1 MLSSSTLIQTI
12 VISHLNQSQRPTVD
26 FPPDILATLN
36 FFSPVSTRRIFSKQI
51 CLYFLFNNIKEL
63 TFRHKTKMKILICL
77 CLIAI
82 LGIFLPFSLDTSY
95 IIFPFNID
103 DPKFLVKF
111 QFFKG
116 ACFIAPHGFCLH
128 EESLLILYNIF
139 QGLPQGNKSLTH
151 SSQTLGFLYCRF
163 SHNGIPY
170 INVNNSIFSAHLFL

>member
-1 MLSSSTLIQTI
+1 MLSLIWTRVRDQQWIFPQTFWQPWI
-12 VISHLNQSQRPTVD
+12 
-26 FPPDILATLN
+26 
-36 FFSPVSTRRIFSKQI
+36 FFLQWVPEEYFSKQI

-128 EESLLILYNIF
+128 EESLLILYNIS

-170 INVNNSIFSAHLFL
+170 INVNNSIFSAHLFLW